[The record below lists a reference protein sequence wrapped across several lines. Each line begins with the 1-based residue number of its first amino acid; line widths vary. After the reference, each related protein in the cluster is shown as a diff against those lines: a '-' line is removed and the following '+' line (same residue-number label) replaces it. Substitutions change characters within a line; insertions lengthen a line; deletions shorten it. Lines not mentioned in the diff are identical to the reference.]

1 MGGASGEHE
10 VSLVSARS
18 VMESL
23 DKNKYEV
30 IPVKIS
36 KNGLWPKNLLILPEP
51 ARQKFD
57 VVMPVMHGT
66 YGEDGKIQG
75 LLETANLAYVGCG
88 VLGSAAAMDK
98 IIAKQLFSQVG
109 LKNTAYQY
117 FTKKQWQKDKAK
129 ILISLRKLGYPVFV
143 KPANLGSSVGISKAK
158 NKNKLITAVN
168 LAASYD
174 RRIIVE
180 RAVKNAKEIECA
192 VLGNDDPRASI
203 PGRVIPA
210 DEFYS
215 YKDKYID
222 DKTGFEIP
230 AKLPKKVIRQIQQ
243 MAILAFKALDLS
255 GLARVDFLLDKNNNI
270 YLNEVN
276 TMPGFTKISMYPKLW
291 AKSGLPYERLLDK
304 LIELALERHRQKNS
318 LKTSYKEGKN
328 INA

>member
-1 MGGASGEHE
+1 M
-10 VSLVSARS
+10 
-18 VMESL
+18 
-23 DKNKYEV
+23 
-30 IPVKIS
+30 
-36 KNGLWPKNLLILPEP
+36 
-51 ARQKFD
+51 
-57 VVMPVMHGT
+57 
-66 YGEDGKIQG
+66 
-75 LLETANLAYVGCG
+75 
-88 VLGSAAAMDK
+88 
-98 IIAKQLFSQVG
+98 
-109 LKNTAYQY
+109 
-117 FTKKQWQKDKAK
+117 
-129 ILISLRKLGYPVFV
+129 
-143 KPANLGSSVGISKAK
+143 
-158 NKNKLITAVN
+158 
-168 LAASYD
+168 
-174 RRIIVE
+174 E

-318 LKTSYKEGKN
+318 LKTSYKEGKK